1 MVRDLRDHIS
11 ERKLIAITGHTN
23 GIGAEIHSSLGT
35 DSLGF
40 SLSNGYDI
48 TERSSRKKIINA
60 VRDCDVFIN
69 NAAAG
74 YGQVD
79 LLIELFHEWKD
90 SPRLIVNVGSRIAE
104 VMLGESHIH
113 LLQYSAQKKALK
125 STVNEIQGYT
135 CKVDYVWFAYVGTP
149 KILAKYP
156 HFTEADYISISA
168 AADMI
173 MQPVVDYLSLKGSS
187 LLPAS

>member
-1 MVRDLRDHIS
+1 
-11 ERKLIAITGHTN
+11 LIAVTGHTN
-23 GIGAEIHSSLGT
+23 GIGAEIHRRLGFN
-35 DSLGF
+35 SLGF

-48 TERSSRKKIINA
+48 TERSSRKKIIDA
-60 VRDCDVFIN
+60 VIDCDVFIN

-90 SPRLIVNVGSRIAE
+90 SPKLIVNVGSRIAE
-104 VMLGESHIH
+104 IMLGESHIH

-125 STVNEIQGYT
+125 STVSEIQGYT
-135 CKVDYVWFAYVGTP
+135 CKIDYVWFAYVGTA

-156 HFTEADYISISA
+156 HFTAADYISVSE
-168 AADMI
+168 AADII
-173 MQPVVDYLSLKGSS
+173 MQPVQDYLSLRGSDF
-187 LLPAS
+187 LPAS